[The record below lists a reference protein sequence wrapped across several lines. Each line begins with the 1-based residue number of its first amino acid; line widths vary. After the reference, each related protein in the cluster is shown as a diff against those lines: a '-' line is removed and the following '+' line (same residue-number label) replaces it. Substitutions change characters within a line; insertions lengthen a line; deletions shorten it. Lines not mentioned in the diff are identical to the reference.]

1 MYNGFSVIIRGRNLE
16 GEIMI
21 KEVIVVE
28 GKDDISAVKKAVD
41 AEVIAVNGYGIN
53 QDSMNK
59 IREAAKRTGVIILT
73 DPDHAGERIR
83 RMIAKRV
90 PEAKH
95 AYIMREEGTKNG
107 NVGVENADAESII
120 RALKNAKAVV
130 EEKILLFSTRDMVY
144 FKLSGAKD
152 SKLRRQIMGKALG
165 VGYGNTS
172 SFLSRLNSF
181 KITKEEFEKAIENN
195 FEEFKYD

>member
-1 MYNGFSVIIRGRNLE
+1 
-16 GEIMI
+16 MI

>member
-1 MYNGFSVIIRGRNLE
+1 
-16 GEIMI
+16 MI

-28 GKDDISAVKKAVD
+28 GKDDVAAVKKAVD
-41 AEVIAVNGYGIN
+41 AEVISVNGYGIN
-53 QDSMNK
+53 EDSMNK

-90 PEAKH
+90 PDAKH

-107 NVGVENADAESII
+107 NVGVENADVESII

-130 EEKILLFSTRDMVY
+130 EDKVLLFSTRDMVY
-144 FKLSGAKD
+144 FRLSGAKD

-165 VGYGNTS
+165 VGYGNSS

-181 KITKEEFEKAIENN
+181 KITKEEFEKAIESN
-195 FEEFKYD
+195 FEEYRYE